1 MTSDAPLRILLVEDN
16 RADAVLLQDMLARV
30 QSDLFDMIWEDLLKN
45 ALQRLEVEEFDAV
58 LLDLN
63 LPDSHGLAT
72 LDAVHSAKMTTPIV
86 VVTGAEDETLALQ
99 AIRQG
104 AQDYLVKGMLSA
116 RGIVRVI
123 QYAVDRRRV
132 EENLREAQRREMEAE
147 AAATAARTA
156 RDTIHAMSEG
166 VLIIDMKGRVLSV
179 NPAMERI
186 TGISASGAMGRR
198 INDFFPYL
206 LEQESQAELAQALQT
221 AMEGR
226 LPDMKPLTLRSV
238 SGVETAVIPS
248 AAFIRGTDGKAVS
261 VVVTLRDITDLKRA
275 QDAMKASEKKYRE
288 LVECANSII
297 MRMRSDG
304 TITFVNEFAQRFF
317 GYSQEELVGRNVVG
331 TMVPAGE
338 APLSRLIAEIGLHPE
353 AYASNE
359 NENIRKDGHRV
370 WVQWTNRALR
380 NDAGV
385 VEEIL
390 CVGIDATARKK
401 AEEANL
407 RYQQRLRSLA
417 NRLASSEEEERR
429 RISRYIHDTVIQ
441 SLALANIKMGA
452 FRQAIETSVPQDDL
466 KKLETSRD
474 LIKEGITECR
484 RLMSDLAP
492 AMLYELGLE
501 QALDDLCEKLNN
513 QHEVAIRLDAKTP
526 LPPMEVP
533 LRGLLFQST
542 RELIVNALKHSG
554 ASTIRVTLDGNG
566 THIRI
571 AVVDNGTGFY
581 LTGARVSR
589 PNGEGGFGLFNLKE
603 RVEGL
608 GGRFEISSEPGQG
621 TTAVITAP
629 LAPALPDAPDES
641 KKGTIAPAVPAD
653 TPVCT

>member
-1 MTSDAPLRILLVEDN
+1 M
-16 RADAVLLQDMLARV
+16 
-30 QSDLFDMIWEDLLKN
+30 
-45 ALQRLEVEEFDAV
+45 
-58 LLDLN
+58 
-63 LPDSHGLAT
+63 
-72 LDAVHSAKMTTPIV
+72 
-86 VVTGAEDETLALQ
+86 
-99 AIRQG
+99 
-104 AQDYLVKGMLSA
+104 
-116 RGIVRVI
+116 
-123 QYAVDRRRV
+123 
-132 EENLREAQRREMEAE
+132 
-147 AAATAARTA
+147 RTA
-156 RDTIHAMSEG
+156 
-166 VLIIDMKGRVLSV
+166 L
-179 NPAMERI
+179 
-186 TGISASGAMGRR
+186 
-198 INDFFPYL
+198 
-206 LEQESQAELAQALQT
+206 
-221 AMEGR
+221 EGR
-226 LPDMKPLTLRSV
+226 LPDMKPLTIRSV
-238 SGVETAVIPS
+238 SGAETAVIPA
-248 AAFIRGTDGKAVS
+248 AAFIRAADGKAVS

-288 LVECANSII
+288 LVESANSII

-304 TITFVNEFAQRFF
+304 TITFVNEFTQRFF
-317 GYSQEELVGRNVVG
+317 GYSQEEMVGRNVVG
-331 TMVPAGE
+331 TIVPSGE
-338 APLSRLIAEIGLHPE
+338 APLYHLIAEIGLHPE

-359 NENIRKDGHRV
+359 NENIRKDGRRV

-380 NDAGV
+380 NEAGV

-390 CVGIDATARKK
+390 CVGNDATARKK

-441 SLALANIKMGA
+441 SLALANIKLGG
-452 FRQAIETSVPQDDL
+452 FRQSIEKSVPQDDL

-501 QALDDLCEKLNN
+501 QALDDLVEKLNN
-513 QHEVAIRLDAKTP
+513 QHEVAIRLEAKAP

-554 ASTIRVTLDGNG
+554 ASVIRVILDGDG
-566 THIRI
+566 AHIRI
-571 AVVDNGTGFY
+571 SVVDNGTGFY

-621 TTAVITAP
+621 TTAVIVAP
-629 LAPALPDAPDES
+629 LAPAAPDAPADQ
-641 KKGTIAPAVPAD
+641 KKGTTATAAPHDA
-653 TPVCT
+653 PVCSQ